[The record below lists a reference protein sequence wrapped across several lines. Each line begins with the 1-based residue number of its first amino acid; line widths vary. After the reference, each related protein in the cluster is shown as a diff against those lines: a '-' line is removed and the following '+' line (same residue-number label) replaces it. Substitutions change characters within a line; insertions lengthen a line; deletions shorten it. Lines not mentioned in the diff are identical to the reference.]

1 MAPILKSV
9 VIVEDEL
16 ETADMF
22 AEMMRLN
29 GFQVHRS
36 SGGRLA
42 MSMIAHEKPS
52 AVLLDVMMPDISG
65 LEVLRFMKRDPNLSD
80 IPVIIISARSQ
91 FADIQEGLQAGAK
104 VYLTKPVAYPELISS
119 VRNALDNL
127 NPKPEGVSEY
137 GKE

>member
-1 MAPILKSV
+1 MVSQPKSV
-9 VIVEDEL
+9 IIVEDEP
-16 ETADMF
+16 ETAEMF
-22 AEMMRLN
+22 TEMMRLN
-29 GFQVHRS
+29 GFQVHKS

-52 AVLLDVMMPDISG
+52 AVLLDMMMPDISG
-65 LEVLRFMKRDPNLSD
+65 LEVLRFMKRDPNLAG

-91 FADIQEGLQAGAK
+91 FSDIQEGLQAGAR

-119 VRNALDNL
+119 VKDALENVGTD
-127 NPKPEGVSEY
+127 PQGVSEY

>member
-1 MAPILKSV
+1 MVTQPKSV
-9 VIVEDEL
+9 IIVEDEP

-29 GFQVHRS
+29 GFQVHKS

-42 MSMIAHEKPS
+42 MSMIAHEKPN

-80 IPVIIISARSQ
+80 IPVIIISARCQYS
-91 FADIQEGLQAGAK
+91 DIQEGLQAGAR

-119 VRNALDNL
+119 VKKALENL
-127 NPKPEGVSEY
+127 KPDVEGVSE
-137 GKE
+137 

>member
-1 MAPILKSV
+1 MVPQPKSV
-9 VIVEDEL
+9 IIVEDEA

-29 GFQVHRS
+29 GFQVHKT

-42 MSMIAHEKPS
+42 MSMIAHEKPN

-65 LEVLRFMKRDPNLSD
+65 LEVLRFMKRDPNLTD
-80 IPVIIISARSQ
+80 IPVIIVSARSQ
-91 FADIQEGLQAGAK
+91 YADIQEGLKAGAR

-119 VRNALDNL
+119 INNVLKNK
-127 NPKPEGVSEY
+127 NPDKV
-137 GKE
+137 